1 MNLLESVLLNEG
13 FRERPYQDTKGVW
26 TIGHGLTYITKQE
39 SQEIVIKRLLEIRRE
54 LYPKIF
60 LLSPVRQ
67 DIIVE
72 MAYQMGMAG
81 IYKFKNMWEAID
93 RRDINGAAKE
103 MLDSQWARS
112 DSPARAHEMAECF
125 LVG

>member
-1 MNLLESVLLNEG
+1 MNLLESVLLHEG

-54 LYPKIF
+54 LYPKMF
-60 LLSPVRQ
+60 LLTPVQQ
-67 DIIVE
+67 DILVE
-72 MAYQMGMAG
+72 MAYQMGMTG
-81 IYKFKNMWEAID
+81 IYKFRNMWAAID
-93 RRDINGAAKE
+93 RRDIKGAVNE
-103 MLDSQWARS
+103 MLDSRWARS
-112 DSPARAHEMAECF
+112 DSPARAKDMADRF